1 MERKEVVIQEFRE
14 FCKKNSKKNYRGGS
28 FRPFKYYKHKDG
40 ANEPVYFIG
49 GPGLSVAIFTTLIVA
64 LAFVLLSASFG
75 FWYWLLFFILII
87 PGLRIAMKID
97 KANQIRSMVASL
109 GEHAINLIE
118 ESENFETKEEEIKM
132 LEKSKYFLHEALK
145 WVHEPMFEKQLN
157 NLEIYIKEKA
167 PE

>member
-1 MERKEVVIQEFRE
+1 MEKREVVIQEFRE
-14 FCKKNSKKNYRGGS
+14 FCKSNSKKNYRGGS

-49 GPGLSVAIFTTLIVA
+49 GPGLSVAFFTTLVVA
-64 LAFVLLSASFG
+64 LAFVLLSGSFS
-75 FWYWLLFFILII
+75 FWYWLLFFIIVI

-109 GEHAINLIE
+109 GEHAITLIE
-118 ESENFETKEEEIKM
+118 QSENSETKEEELKM
-132 LEKSKYFLHEALK
+132 LEKSREFLQEALK
-145 WVHEPMFEKQLN
+145 WVHEPMFEKQLE
-157 NLEIYIKEKA
+157 NLEVYIKEKA